1 MNLSSSNLQVYQA
14 GYLVFT
20 LKLNFFK
27 LTRQIVGINFII
39 PIISGRQKF
48 IHLFLN
54 QTNF

>member
-14 GYLVFT
+14 GYLFFT

-27 LTRQIVGINFII
+27 LTRQIVGINIII